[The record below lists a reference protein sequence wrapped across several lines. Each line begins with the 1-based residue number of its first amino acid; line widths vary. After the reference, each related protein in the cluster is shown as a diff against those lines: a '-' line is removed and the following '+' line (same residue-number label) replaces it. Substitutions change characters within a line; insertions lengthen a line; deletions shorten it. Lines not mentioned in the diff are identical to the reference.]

1 MLDSNNKSDKLNEVA
16 QLQLY
21 RDFLKH
27 EFLVVS
33 WVLWFRMF
41 VEIVLLLKIVDN
53 ARDIINVWEIN

>member
-33 WVLWFRMF
+33 WVL
-41 VEIVLLLKIVDN
+41 
-53 ARDIINVWEIN
+53 